1 MSNIIEELFYGNLEP
16 QELTTEITP
25 KLKKKLNELVNKE
38 EELAAKL
45 SDEEKEKFA
54 NYVSKYNEFSSIS
67 IADGFVS
74 GFRFGARFTYD
85 TFVVNSKGGV

>member
-16 QELTTEITP
+16 QELTTELTP
-25 KLKKKLNELVNKE
+25 RLKKKLSELVKKE

-45 SDEEKEKFA
+45 SDEEKELFS
-54 NYVSKYNEFSSIS
+54 NYVSAYNEFSSIS

-74 GFRFGARFTYD
+74 GFRFGARFAYD
-85 TFVVNSKGGV
+85 TFVK

>member
-25 KLKKKLNELVNKE
+25 RLKKKLNELVKKE

-45 SDEEKEKFA
+45 PDEEKEKFA
-54 NYVSKYNEFSSIS
+54 NYVSTYNEFSSIS
-67 IADGFVS
+67 ISDGFIS
-74 GFRFGARFTYD
+74 GFRFGARFAYD
-85 TFVVNSKGGV
+85 TFVK

>member
-25 KLKKKLNELVNKE
+25 RLKKKLNELVKKE
-38 EELAAKL
+38 EELVAKL

-54 NYVSKYNEFSSIS
+54 NYVSTYNEFSSIS
-67 IADGFVS
+67 ISDGFIS
-74 GFRFGARFTYD
+74 GFRFGARFAYD
-85 TFVVNSKGGV
+85 TFVK